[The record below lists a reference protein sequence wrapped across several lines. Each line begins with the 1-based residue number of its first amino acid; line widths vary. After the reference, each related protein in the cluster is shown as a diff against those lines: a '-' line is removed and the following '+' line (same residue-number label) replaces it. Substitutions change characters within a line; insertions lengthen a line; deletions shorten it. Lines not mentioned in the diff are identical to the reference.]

1 MFARFFS
8 QVLPLP
14 LSPSLLKLLLGRP
27 LGGGD
32 IEAEDPQ
39 LAASLK
45 WLLDTAAESEAAR
58 QRRRREKKIEK
69 KRSLDEGS
77 DDQSN
82 NNADDNEGG
91 AKNSNKN
98 DDADDG
104 ADGRDNHDDDGDDLF
119 ASLDLDWSVSTAWGK
134 RVDLRTAA
142 TATATATTAQQSS
155 GGGGGGGFGGR
166 RGQASEGDLSW
177 LGHGHGL
184 DGGLNDGGLPRG
196 IMDEATAAAVAAA
209 VAEEGGIGGI
219 GGGGGGG
226 TGDGDALV
234 PVLARDAEAYVAAR
248 VRWALLGSV
257 GPMAW
262 AMARGFYSMM

>member
-1 MFARFFS
+1 MFAWFFS

-134 RVDLRTAA
+134 RVDQERTRPPPPPPLH
-142 TATATATTAQQSS
+142 
-155 GGGGGGGFGGR
+155 R
-166 RGQASEGDLSW
+166 R
-177 LGHGHGL
+177 
-184 DGGLNDGGLPRG
+184 
-196 IMDEATAAAVAAA
+196 AAVAAA
-209 VAEEGGIGGI
+209 AASAEGAPERGRPVVARPRPRFG
-219 GGGGGGG
+219 
-226 TGDGDALV
+226 
-234 PVLARDAEAYVAAR
+234 
-248 VRWALLGSV
+248 RWSQ
-257 GPMAW
+257 
-262 AMARGFYSMM
+262 

>member
-1 MFARFFS
+1 M
-8 QVLPLP
+8 LPLP

-104 ADGRDNHDDDGDDLF
+104 ADGRVEAVGALARAEAAPAEAVRRLELLARHAHVHRPPRVQLGKIVVEGYHTLQLVHFYTSGPDECRCWTIRGCRTRLRGVRP
-119 ASLDLDWSVSTAWGK
+119 SSSTTETP
-134 RVDLRTAA
+134 RAA
-142 TATATATTAQQSS
+142 DAVTSPGLAGCTTAQPIHT
-155 GGGGGGGFGGR
+155 R
-166 RGQASEGDLSW
+166 MLASE
-177 LGHGHGL
+177 
-184 DGGLNDGGLPRG
+184 
-196 IMDEATAAAVAAA
+196 
-209 VAEEGGIGGI
+209 
-219 GGGGGGG
+219 
-226 TGDGDALV
+226 
-234 PVLARDAEAYVAAR
+234 
-248 VRWALLGSV
+248 
-257 GPMAW
+257 
-262 AMARGFYSMM
+262 